1 MWIPKGAALIRGRH
15 LFETRPL
22 LDEIQYFINQKASS
36 YYSFLLPGLR
46 ENRKCLLVFGGISF
60 L

>member
-1 MWIPKGAALIRGRH
+1 MWIPEGAALIRGRH
-15 LFETRPL
+15 LFETRRL
-22 LDEIQYFINQKASS
+22 LDEIQYFINQKASR
-36 YYSFLLPGLR
+36 YYGFLRPGLR